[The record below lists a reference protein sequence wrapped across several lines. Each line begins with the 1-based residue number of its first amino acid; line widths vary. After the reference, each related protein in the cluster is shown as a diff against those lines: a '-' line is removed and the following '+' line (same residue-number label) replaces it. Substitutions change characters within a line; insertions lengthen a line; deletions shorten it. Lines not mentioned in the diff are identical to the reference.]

1 MNIKKIIIIVAVL
14 LLVVLGIYFITSN
27 KNITPTNTTPETNI
41 VSKVSQIPVTTD
53 ESSVNVDIKNLE
65 FNPTTLNIKTGTKV
79 TWTNSDNT
87 PHTVTSEFVKLF
99 DSKTLSPGQS
109 FSFTFD
115 KSGFINYS
123 CNIHPTMKGIIII
136 KD

>member
-14 LLVVLGIYFITSN
+14 LFVVLGIYLITLN
-27 KNITPTNTTPETNI
+27 KNINPTNTPPETNI

-53 ESSVNVDIKNLE
+53 ESSVTVDIKNLE

-79 TWTNSDNT
+79 TWTNRDNT
-87 PHTVTSEFVKLF
+87 PHIIKSEFINLL

-115 KSGFINYS
+115 KPGFINYS
-123 CNIHPTMKGIIII
+123 CSLHPTMKGIVII

>member
-53 ESSVNVDIKNLE
+53 ESSVTVDIKNLE

-109 FSFTFD
+109 YSYTFS
-115 KSGFINYS
+115 KAGFINYS